1 MGCGCGT
8 SKYADPGS
16 AAAETSKVAATAVG
30 ASKIKVHIGPLEVGA
45 DGMAVKP
52 KFNLGIQGG
61 SLYAMAGVRDVRDG
75 LAAESLAMYMKSYSS
90 SGLTLVEFLENVKA
104 EEKVPA
110 LDDLVV
116 AAPKI
121 IAEVMS
127 AIGVDIGAENVAEVE
142 GAVYIYVGAGVT
154 AGAYLGWL
162 DTQGYRM
169 VGVEGKVATAAAV
182 AITLKAGIHE
192 EKQTVRVVSYLTNVG
207 FDVIVKLKK
216 PVENGEESA
225 KELS

>member
-1 MGCGCGT
+1 MGCGCGK
-8 SKYADPGS
+8 SKYADMGTG
-16 AAAETSKVAATAVG
+16 AAAETSSVAASAVG

-52 KFNLGIQGG
+52 QFNLGIQGG

-75 LAAESLAMYMKSYSS
+75 IAAESLAMYMKSYSS
-90 SGLTLVEFLENVKA
+90 SGTTLVELLENVKA
-104 EEKVPA
+104 NEKVPA

-116 AAPKI
+116 AAPQI
-121 IAEVMS
+121 VAEVMS
-127 AIGVDIGAENVAEVE
+127 ATGADIGAENVAEVE

-169 VGVEGKVATAAAV
+169 IGVEGKVATAASM

-192 EKQTVRVVSYLTNVG
+192 EKQAVRVVSYLTNVG

-216 PVENGEESA
+216 PVDNGEKPSQ
-225 KELS
+225 